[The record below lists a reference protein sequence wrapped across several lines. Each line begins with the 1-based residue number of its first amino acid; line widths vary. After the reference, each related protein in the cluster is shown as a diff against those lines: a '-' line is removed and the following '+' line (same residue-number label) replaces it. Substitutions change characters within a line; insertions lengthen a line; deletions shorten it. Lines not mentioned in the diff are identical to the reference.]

1 MMTRPHDL
9 VLAGSFVHQE
19 ADMSGQQQPKADDR
33 TGTYGGD
40 DGALENEQALIA
52 PGEDPGAVA
61 LTEEEEAQQGK
72 TQAEHKQDADLKTGE
87 ELPG

>member
-1 MMTRPHDL
+1 
-9 VLAGSFVHQE
+9 
-19 ADMSGQQQPKADDR
+19 MSEKQQPKTDDR

-61 LTEEEEAQQGK
+61 LTEEEESQQGK
-72 TQAEHKQDADLKTGE
+72 TQAERKQAKDLKTGE
-87 ELPG
+87 ENPA

>member
-9 VLAGSFVHQE
+9 VLVGSFVHQE
-19 ADMSGQQQPKADDR
+19 ADMAEQQQQDAEDR

-40 DGALENEQALIA
+40 DGALENERELIA

-72 TQAEHKQDADLKTGE
+72 TQPERKQDADLASGE
-87 ELPG
+87 EQPG